1 MSAVKLALTEYDLGS
16 EGWRTLQRLARLRR
30 RSLPDQ
36 VLNLVLYALGQAQA
50 GVDVELSRA
59 ALEALEPVA

>member
-16 EGWRTLQRLARLRR
+16 EGWGTLQRLARQRR

-36 VLNLVLYALGQAQA
+36 VLHLVLYALGQVHA
-50 GVDVELSRA
+50 GADVELSRE
-59 ALEALEPVA
+59 ALDALEPVA